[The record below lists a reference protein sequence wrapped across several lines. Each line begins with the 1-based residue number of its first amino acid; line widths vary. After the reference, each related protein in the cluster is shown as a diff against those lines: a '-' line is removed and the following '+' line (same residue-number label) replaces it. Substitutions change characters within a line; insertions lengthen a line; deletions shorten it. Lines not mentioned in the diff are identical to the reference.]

1 MVCTGA
7 SVIRHCGVTSE
18 SVSSSSEEH
27 SSADSQRVTAAAA
40 AASGGACSQLWHRR
54 DDDDDEEEDDLPQH
68 VVNAKRRKV
77 SNIASSLIVPRH
89 LNNIVLSS
97 VQRAGLELQS
107 SLSTYVR

>member
-1 MVCTGA
+1 
-7 SVIRHCGVTSE
+7 VTAE

-27 SSADSQRVTAAAA
+27 SSADSQRVTAAPS
-40 AASGGACSQLWHRR
+40 AASGGACSQPWHRR
-54 DDDDDEEEDDLPQH
+54 DDDDEDEDDLPQH